1 MLRKFLPLLM
11 LAALSSAAFA
21 NEEHHP
27 AGDNKPVASTPA
39 TRPAS
44 AAKATS
50 KKPAANDTE
59 KQFDASQAQMKKMI
73 VQMEKIRQTRDP
85 KERQRLM
92 QEHLQTM
99 HEGAQAM
106 RGTGGGMMMN
116 MMDCPMM
123 GDKGSTQGC
132 PMMGVS
138 TSKMEPGKRMNM
150 MEKRMDMMQ
159 MMMEQMIE
167 RETQKYS
174 LPLMPM
180 E

>member
-1 MLRKFLPLLM
+1 MLRKFLPVLM
-11 LAALSSAAFA
+11 VAVISSAAIA

-27 AGDNKPVASTPA
+27 AGDNKPAASTPA

-44 AAKATS
+44 AAKAMQ
-50 KKPAANDTE
+50 KKPVASDME

-73 VQMEKIRQTRDP
+73 AQMDKIRQTRDP

-132 PMMGVS
+132 PMMGAS
-138 TSKMEPGKRMNM
+138 TGKMEPGKRMDM

-167 RETQKYS
+167 RETQKS
-174 LPLMPM
+174 STPSMP
-180 E
+180 